1 MTHHKESE
9 QANPPPAQQQ
19 PWPGE
24 TGAMRPKPDHGEAS
38 YRGLGRLEGKV
49 ALITGADSGI
59 GRAVAIAFARE
70 GADVAFAYYDEH
82 EDAKETLKWIEDAR
96 RKGRSLAADLTHT
109 QECRHIVEAT
119 VSTFGRIDVLVNNA
133 AFQCAENE
141 FENLS
146 EAQIER
152 TFRSN
157 ILAYIHVTQAALPHI
172 PDGGCIVNTGSIT
185 GLDGHAMLIDYAAT
199 KAAIHNFTKSL
210 AQSVAARNI
219 RVNCVA
225 PGPVWT
231 PLIPSTFPEEKVE
244 KFGSNTVWQ
253 RPAQPAEIAPSFVFL
268 ACGES
273 RFYTG
278 EILAPTGRSTTR

>member
-1 MTHHKESE
+1 MTQCKEGGQSG
-9 QANPPPAQQQ
+9 APPAQQQ
-19 PWPGE
+19 PWPGKTE
-24 TGAMRPKPDHGEAS
+24 TMRPKPDHGEAS
-38 YRGLGRLEGKV
+38 YRGLGRLKGKV

-70 GADVAFAYYDEH
+70 GADVAFAYYNEH
-82 EDAKETLKWIEDAR
+82 ADAKETLKWIEDAR
-96 RKGRSLAADLTHT
+96 RKGRSLSADLTHAP
-109 QECRHIVEAT
+109 ECRRIVAAT
-119 VSTFGRIDVLVNNA
+119 VDAFGRIDVLVNNA
-133 AFQCAENE
+133 AFQCAETE

-157 ILAYIHVTQAALPHI
+157 ILAYIYVTQAALAHM
-172 PDGGCIVNTGSIT
+172 PDGGSIVNTGSVT

-199 KAAIHNFTKSL
+199 KAAIHNLTKSL
-210 AQSVAARNI
+210 AQTLAARAI

-231 PLIPSTFPEEKVE
+231 LLIPSTFPEEKVD
-244 KFGSNTVWQ
+244 KFGGNTAWK

-268 ACGES
+268 ACSES

-278 EILAPTGRSTTR
+278 EILAPTGGSTTR